1 MKWSLRHRVPAIVL
15 AFAPFAPAS
24 AGEAPADAAAAL
36 AEAPTGNSPVRAT
49 GRYQEL
55 VGHELRLVGDPRT
68 FVVRGDA
75 LLQRILELRLHGD
88 NLAVSG
94 TPVPGS
100 DPPTVEVEAVDLAP
114 SDAEAF
120 RERRKRIDEAAG
132 EERARAF
139 QALVEDAAKNYAQYG
154 SAEVLEVVREAAFSL
169 LGALRAD
176 SPSDLAR
183 ALALFRTLREVLPGS
198 GLGFEVLLKIDEI
211 YPRSSEV
218 AGCFREL
225 RCRRHSGRWVTY
237 EDFKKLE
244 GFVLY
249 EGKWVKPRE
258 RHMLEALKAFDQ
270 TNPTNLI
277 LRHRTEREYKL
288 LSERGHVELGM
299 RPEEVFRALGPP
311 ERVERRLY
319 SGGEFDQW
327 IYGEKY
333 YYFYGGLLVRK
344 P

>member
-1 MKWSLRHRVPAIVL
+1 
-15 AFAPFAPAS
+15 APP
-24 AGEAPADAAAAL
+24 GIP
-36 AEAPTGNSPVRAT
+36 PVRTT
-49 GRYQEL
+49 GRYEEL
-55 VGHELRLVGDPRT
+55 VGRELRLAGDPRT
-68 FVVRGDA
+68 FLVRGDA
-75 LLQRILELRLHGD
+75 LLQRILELRLHGE
-88 NLAVSG
+88 NLAISG

-100 DPPTVEVEAVDLAP
+100 DPPAVEVEAVELAP
-114 SDAEAF
+114 SDAEVF
-120 RERRKRIDEAAG
+120 RERRKKIDEATG
-132 EERARAF
+132 EERARAL
-139 QALVEDAAKNYAQYG
+139 QALVEDAAKNHAQYG
-154 SAEVLEVVREAAFSL
+154 SEDVLDVVREAAFSL
-169 LGALRAD
+169 IGALRAD
-176 SPSDLAR
+176 APSDLAR
-183 ALALFRTLREVLPGS
+183 ALAAFRTLRETLPGS
-198 GLGFEVLLKIDEI
+198 GLGFEFLLKVDSL
-211 YPRSSEV
+211 YPGSEEV

-237 EDFKKLE
+237 EEFKKLE

-249 EGKWVKPRE
+249 EGRWVKPRE
-258 RHMLEALKAFDQ
+258 RHLLESLKAFDQ

-277 LRHRTEREYKL
+277 LRHRTEKEYKL

-327 IYGEKY
+327 VYGEKY